1 MIKNVGD
8 VIDRNFDVIST
19 YRYCMKT
26 WVAIFA
32 DIIKIMTRFIK
43 KIFKYSRK
51 AERIINYVLK
61 FNLHLYFLIEQDLLI
76 SGEKMMMSAKVR
88 RCIT

>member
-26 WVAIFA
+26 RVAIFA

-61 FNLHLYFLIEQDLLI
+61 FNLHLYCLIEQDLLI
-76 SGEKMMMSAKVR
+76 SGEKMMMSEKVR